1 MLVSKWHLFKKAFDL
16 EDLDAP
22 DDPDYLYNLD
32 KLNDLQLARIRMRLK
47 FFKI

>member
-1 MLVSKWHLFKKAFDL
+1 MLVSKWNLIKKAFDL

-32 KLNDLQLARIRMRLK
+32 KLNDLCDQDDLMTESFADA
-47 FFKI
+47 